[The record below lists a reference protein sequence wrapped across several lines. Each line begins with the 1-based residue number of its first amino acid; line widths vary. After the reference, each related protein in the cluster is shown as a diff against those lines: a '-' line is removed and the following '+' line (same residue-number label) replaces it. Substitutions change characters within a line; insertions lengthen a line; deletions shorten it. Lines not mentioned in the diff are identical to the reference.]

1 MCVGLFWGSQG
12 VEGASAAAHALS
24 LSAEDYGNDVS
35 GHLYILS
42 PSRSYKMANM
52 QVAVKLKEI
61 CYSNVRKSISI
72 S

>member
-1 MCVGLFWGSQG
+1 MCVGVFGGSQG

-61 CYSNVRKSISI
+61 CHSNVHKSVIIS
-72 S
+72 